1 MLVSL
6 YPYFIIVV
14 GIAIYIIKP
23 KWIMIYW
30 LITIPVLFPIIN
42 LSLFILDR
50 EVFQSMIS
58 ATHISLRNLF
68 LLLIIIELTK
78 KKFRFPLMGDIY
90 IAIGIVAIY
99 MLFHNVLHHPDHID
113 VWAKT
118 SEVISLVLPLM
129 LMTIRKDLCP
139 DYRTLCKTIGLILI
153 LQMVGI
159 AIDYSGNH
167 VYPTFYI
174 PYVNVHEN
182 GVVVDDSV
190 REGVNMGTFPSA
202 SLMADYLSTIY
213 LFVALEYFSGHSFKW
228 KMFVA
233 LTMSIGIMILFSGVR
248 AAMLLFVFAF
258 FISNLIYLKRHF
270 ILFTVVLSIAFS
282 FLIWLIS
289 FDVRYA
295 RSYSENEGINRQIE
309 GLASFVQSKNSK
321 EEDKSTFRLT
331 PYLLEN
337 YFMDGFFLGNGR
349 EHKGEF
355 AYGNSGSVT
364 LELFFS
370 DARLA
375 YIAVEFGILGLLVYF
390 FFFNS
395 IFNFLKKG
403 VPLKDK
409 KKLTICFIFLGLMT
423 IVDVGLF
430 SRFIFPLVY
439 LYRMGVLTNTASVER
454 IPIIK
459 SFSSKNKYKIARTS
473 K

>member
-14 GIAIYIIKP
+14 GIVIYIIRP

-42 LSLFILDR
+42 LCLFILDR
-50 EVFQSMIS
+50 EVFLNMVS
-58 ATHISLRNLF
+58 ATHNSQRNLF

-78 KKFRFPLMGDIY
+78 KKFHFPLMGDVY

-99 MLFHNVLHHPDHID
+99 MLFHNILHHPDYID
-113 VWAKT
+113 VWAKS
-118 SEVISLVLPLM
+118 SEVISLILPLM
-129 LMTIRKDLCP
+129 LMTMRKDLCP
-139 DYRTLCKTIGLILI
+139 GYRILCKIIGMILV
-153 LQMVGI
+153 LQIVGL

-174 PYVNVHEN
+174 PYVNVREN
-182 GVVVDDSV
+182 GVAIDDTV
-190 REGVNMGTFPSA
+190 REGVNMGTFPSG
-202 SLMADYLSTIY
+202 SLMANCLSIIY
-213 LFVALEYFSGHSFKW
+213 LFVALEYFSGHLFKW
-228 KMFVA
+228 KVFVL
-233 LTMSIGIMILFSGVR
+233 LTISIGTMILFSGIR

-282 FLIWLIS
+282 FLVWLIS
-289 FDVRYA
+289 LDVRSA
-295 RSYSENEGINRQIE
+295 RSYSDNEGINRQIK
-309 GLASFVQSKNSK
+309 GMASFVQSKKNK
-321 EEDKSTFRLT
+321 EDDKSTFRLT
-331 PYLLEN
+331 TYLLEN
-337 YFMDGFFLGNGR
+337 YLMDGFFFGNGR

-364 LELFFS
+364 LQLFFS

-375 YIAVEFGILGLLVYF
+375 YIAVEFGILGIFVYF
-390 FFFNS
+390 FYFNS
-395 IFNFLKKG
+395 IFKFLKKE
-403 VPLKDK
+403 VPYKNK
-409 KKLTICFIFLGLMT
+409 KKLTICFVFLGLMT

-439 LYRMGVLTNTASVER
+439 LYSFGILSNTASCE
-454 IPIIK
+454 IIANRK
-459 SFSSKNKYKIARTS
+459 
-473 K
+473 